1 MADDPSDDTHD
12 DHPRRD
18 DPGPDVDELVDLIG
32 RLGPGLLIAAIGP
45 TPSGRPGLAVRPLAA
60 GRGVDAMAAGS
71 GRGVEALD
79 GLRAPAGATAIAVA
93 LTGTSPDH
101 PGELRIDAAVDRAG
115 RGRYRVRDPSGRP
128 VVDSDRASG
137 RLVDDLHRLLG
148 VPEPGAGW
156 PAGELPANESTE
168 PGRVRR

>member
-1 MADDPSDDTHD
+1 MADDPSADTHD
-12 DHPRRD
+12 DHPTRD
-18 DPGPDVDELVDLIG
+18 DSGPDVDELVDLVG

-60 GRGVDAMAAGS
+60 GS
-71 GRGVEALD
+71 GRGVDVLD
-79 GLRAPAGATAIAVA
+79 GVRAPAGATAVAVA

-101 PGELRIDAAVDRAG
+101 PGELRIDAAVDRTG

-128 VVDSDRASG
+128 VVDSDRATG
-137 RLVDDLHRLLG
+137 RLVDDLHRVLG

-156 PAGELPANESTE
+156 PPGELPANESAE
-168 PGRVRR
+168 PGRVRH